1 MSSWMLTPRNK
12 SFLRIWWLTLHIF
25 PELRCNSSSTQ
36 NYDGFWVEVQFF
48 SRQKF
53 IFRPAVN
60 NNQLCLD
67 RWEPRVAINHPR
79 VPPPLVSHHWVSLQR
94 RTVKH
99 LRWMRWKRRSLTWD
113 ERAVHRSALA
123 TAISQTFL
131 TGVSRWRPLLGDTE
145 VISFSWNCCR
155 SKYFGSDTWSLV
167 QPKAADPLTA
177 TWGSKSVCRLWP
189 WWVKCFPILDE
200 VCSRYIFFVLLVT
213 LAYGGLG
220 SVCESLLGVINSIRP
235 FWIFPSVFEEIL
247 WTCSCAGMESECL
260 S

>member
-1 MSSWMLTPRNK
+1 MELCNEINTDKQMKYCLMSSWMLTPRNK

-99 LRWMRWKRRSLTWD
+99 LRWMRWKRKEELDLRWTSRTSVSSGHSYQPD
-113 ERAVHRSALA
+113 
-123 TAISQTFL
+123 ISDR
-131 TGVSRWRPLLGDTE
+131 GVQVETIIGWH
-145 VISFSWNCCR
+145 
-155 SKYFGSDTWSLV
+155 
-167 QPKAADPLTA
+167 
-177 TWGSKSVCRLWP
+177 WGH
-189 WWVKCFPILDE
+189 
-200 VCSRYIFFVLLVT
+200 FFVLK
-213 LAYGGLG
+213 
-220 SVCESLLGVINSIRP
+220 LL
-235 FWIFPSVFEEIL
+235 
-247 WTCSCAGMESECL
+247 
-260 S
+260 